1 MRAFAILTA
10 LALLSGASL
19 AHAESLASPATY
31 GSAYQYTAQC
41 TIGKTGDTPIKATVK
56 IVDEIGNEF
65 NLNNGCFGPI
75 EPHFICQAFANAIPY
90 NQAVA
95 CVASVP
101 GSAAKLRGSLTI
113 YTAGGVPLRTSELR

>member
-31 GSAYQYTAQC
+31 GSAYQYAAQC
-41 TIGKTGDTPIKATVK
+41 TIGNTGDNPVAATVK
-56 IVDEIGNEF
+56 IVDELGNEF
-65 NLNNGCFGPI
+65 NLNSTCGNI
-75 EPHFICQAFANAIPY
+75 EPHFICQAFANAIPF